1 MVENHSSIAQA
12 VVTDPLSSSAGGYML
27 VAKSPSIL
35 PQDADFL
42 SASPGISDYL
52 QELQATEESYFS
64 FFTLPSKK
72 YALVRRFIYG
82 KRRGVNRVVVH
93 MLVVSNE
100 FLRRIQNNIWL
111 LIDSQFQAGDKTL
124 SLSQLGEKVGQP
136 GVESSLPD
144 LICQLPTGLMDFETL
159 VAQRQQLLE
168 QWSKEQLNHLLLG
181 ILETLVQRKWV
192 LLPQEMKYREL
203 LNLAWLS
210 LPLGD
215 RLRISWTTHFTPGSV
230 LFRLA
235 NAPQPD
241 EARLLYPKKE
251 ECLLLKDIE
260 NLKAHDAVVALCD
273 HIMTNSPSELEALYS
288 YLQDYKVSLL
298 DDAKVFARYLQSWT
312 SDEVFRYFLE
322 NGASTLTALSEN
334 LSEYESRER
343 HTKLVL
349 EGLELN
355 VLYAICQ
362 TGLNV
367 STSLENIDETVIK
380 LDETVIKN
388 HYNLVVEKC
397 LEPALVANFITQY
410 GSFKLAF
417 IAMGLAWQRLP
428 ALPLSYDEHQR
439 LFSAFFDKYQIKEM
453 GKAHNRTML
462 PFLSQICFELI
473 IYNNS
478 RTLNQAQP
486 ALLSLQV
493 IADNN
498 PSVLDNTLVYLEKN
512 QNPLS
517 AAIALLKIA
526 ERVKRIDIIAGIMI
540 RIIFPNRKN
549 VPESVMIEGIDSTQ
563 GHPDVLSHALKFC
576 SGTAFDKALSQ
587 FKALIGR
594 KPKEAKQII
603 NKVLVGNLL
612 STSFD
617 KSDEIKDITREL
629 DKLELPIESLL
640 QFILVEAQWVLNTDS
655 EENQSHFKNSIRHVI
670 THKNADETRVILKKI
685 TEILQDKEQYHKV
698 AILIFE
704 GLAHKAAKVAPAHFY
719 DIFEKLLSQNVDIDW
734 ESLVKDIFALM
745 QQKQWDIQQK
755 QWMVRLAKIWW
766 KKLSERPWKEPN
778 DTELNML
785 ELVGQ
790 NEFLDILDKWMPH
803 IGEQRT
809 PSKVLV
815 LFKGL
820 VDKFAK
826 REHPKIYIEFAA
838 QTIRRQ
844 KQEYQ
849 RMSLEVAA
857 DKLCSACYQMEHK
870 LLDILDI
877 FIEKG
882 FRVLFNKHEIRQLRD
897 DYMNNP
903 QLTPVIK
910 LTISEILSRNK

>member
-35 PQDADFL
+35 SQDADFL

-93 MLVVSNE
+93 MLVVSND
-100 FLRRIQNNIWL
+100 FLHRIQNNICL
-111 LIDSQFQAGDKTL
+111 LIDSQFQAGNKTL
-124 SLSQLGEKVGQP
+124 SLNQLGEKVGQP
-136 GVESSLPD
+136 GGGSSLPD
-144 LICQLPTGLMDFETL
+144 LVCQLPAGHNRYFERL
-159 VAQRQQLLE
+159 VAQRQQLLNH
-168 QWSKEQLNHLLLG
+168 WTKDQLKHLLLG
-181 ILETLVQRKWV
+181 ILETLVQKKWV

-203 LNLAWLS
+203 LNFAWLS
-210 LPLGD
+210 LPIGD
-215 RLRISWTTHFTPGSV
+215 RLPISWTTHFTPGSV

-235 NAPQPD
+235 NAPQPE

-251 ECLLLKDIE
+251 ACLLLKDIE
-260 NLKAHDAVVALCD
+260 NIKAHDAVVTLCD
-273 HIMTNSPSELEALYS
+273 HIMKNSPSELEALYS

-298 DDAKVFARYLQSWT
+298 DDPKVFDHYLQSWT

-322 NGASTLTALSEN
+322 KGASTLTTLSEN
-334 LSEYESRER
+334 LSEYESRVK
-343 HTKLVL
+343 HTKLVFDDF
-349 EGLELN
+349 ELN

-362 TGLNV
+362 TGLNL
-367 STSLENIDETVIK
+367 STSLEELDEIVIK
-380 LDETVIKN
+380 LDETLIKK
-388 HYNLVVEKC
+388 HHNLVIEKC

-428 ALPLSYDEHQR
+428 ALPDYYDEHQM
-439 LFSAFFDKYQIKEM
+439 LFSAFFDKYQIEEL
-453 GKAHNRTML
+453 GKAYNRTML
-462 PFLSQICFELI
+462 PFLAQMGFELI
-473 IYNNS
+473 IYNKS
-478 RTLNQAQP
+478 RIFNQAQP
-486 ALLSLQV
+486 ALLTLQV
-493 IADNN
+493 IANNN
-498 PSVLDNTLVYLEKN
+498 PSVLDNTLLYLGKT

-526 ERVKRIDIIAGIMI
+526 KRVKRTDIIAEIMI
-540 RIIFPNRKN
+540 HIIFPSMKN
-549 VPESVMIEGIDSTQ
+549 VPEEVIIEGINSTQ
-563 GHPDVLSHALKFC
+563 GHPDVISQALKFC
-576 SGTAFDKALSQ
+576 YDTPFDKALSQ
-587 FKALIGR
+587 FKALIER
-594 KPKEAKQII
+594 KPKDAKKII
-603 NKVLVGNLL
+603 SKVLIGNLL

-640 QFILVEAQWVLNTDS
+640 PFILVEAQWVLNTDS
-655 EENQSHFKNSIRHVI
+655 EESESDFKKSIRYVI
-670 THKNADETRVILKKI
+670 TDKNADETKVILKQI
-685 TEILQDKEQYHKV
+685 TKILQNKKQYHKV

-704 GLAHKAAKVAPAHFY
+704 GIAHKAAKVAPAQFY
-719 DIFEKLLSQNVDIDW
+719 NIFEKLFSQNVDIDW
-734 ESLVKDIFALM
+734 ESLVKKTFPLM
-745 QQKQWDIQQK
+745 QQKQWAA
-755 QWMVRLAKIWW
+755 RLAQLWW
-766 KKLSERPWKEPN
+766 NKLSDQPWKEPN
-778 DTELNML
+778 ETELNML
-785 ELVGQ
+785 DLMGE
-790 NEFLDILDKWMPH
+790 NEFLDLIDQWMPQ
-803 IGEQRT
+803 IGRSH
-809 PSKVLV
+809 SKIVV

-844 KQEYQ
+844 KQTDKL
-849 RMSLEVAA
+849 MSLEDAA
-857 DKLCSACYQMEHK
+857 NRLCSAYYSMDHK
-870 LLDILDI
+870 LLEILDI

-882 FRVLFNKHEIRQLRD
+882 FRVLFNKHEIRQLTN

-910 LTISEILSRNK
+910 LAIYKILSINRRI

>member
-1 MVENHSSIAQA
+1 MVENHFSIAQA

-35 PQDADFL
+35 SQDAEFL

-93 MLVVSNE
+93 MLVISND
-100 FLRRIQNNIWL
+100 FLHRIQNNIGL

-124 SLSQLGEKVGQP
+124 SLTQLGEEVGQP
-136 GVESSLPD
+136 GLDSSLPD
-144 LICQLPTGLMDFETL
+144 LISQLPTGHFETL

-168 QWSKEQLNHLLLG
+168 QWSKDQLNHLLLG
-181 ILETLVQRKWV
+181 ILETLVQKKWV
-192 LLPQEMKYREL
+192 LLPQDMKYREL
-203 LNLAWLS
+203 LNFACFS
-210 LPLGD
+210 LPFGD
-215 RLRISWTTHFTPGSV
+215 RARISWTTHFTPGSV

-241 EARLLYPKKE
+241 GTRLLYPKKE

-260 NLKAHDAVVALCD
+260 NLKIHDSFVTIGEHL
-273 HIMTNSPSELEALYS
+273 MTNSPSELEALYS
-288 YLQDYKVSLL
+288 YLQDYKISLL
-298 DDAKVFARYLQSWT
+298 DDAKLFARYVQSWN

-322 NGASTLTALSEN
+322 KGVSTLTTLSEN
-334 LSEYESRER
+334 LSEYESRVK
-343 HTKLVL
+343 HTKLL
-349 EGLELN
+349 LDGLELN

-367 STSLENIDETVIK
+367 STSLGDIDEIVIK

-388 HYNLVVEKC
+388 HHNLVVEKC

-428 ALPLSYDEHQR
+428 ALPLSYNEHQR
-439 LFSAFFDKYQIKEM
+439 LFSAFFDKYQIKEL

-462 PFLSQICFELI
+462 PFLAQICFELI
-473 IYNNS
+473 IYYNNS
-478 RTLNQAQP
+478 STTLNDLP

-498 PSVLDNTLVYLEKN
+498 PSVLDNTLVYIEKN
-512 QNPLS
+512 KNNLS

-526 ERVKRIDIIAGIMI
+526 ERVKRIDIIAEIMI
-540 RIIFPNRKN
+540 RIIFPSMKY
-549 VPESVMIEGIDSTQ
+549 VPEQIILEGIDSTQ
-563 GHPDVLSHALKFC
+563 GHPDVISHALKFC
-576 SGTAFDKALSQ
+576 SGTPFDKALSQ
-587 FKALIGR
+587 LKALIGK
-594 KPKEAKQII
+594 KPKDAKQII
-603 NKVLVGNLL
+603 SKVLVGNLL
-612 STSFD
+612 SSSFD
-617 KSDEIKDITREL
+617 KSDEIKGITREL

-640 QFILVEAQWVLNTDS
+640 HFLLVEAQWVVNRDF
-655 EENQSHFKNSIRHVI
+655 EENHFKNAIRHVI
-670 THKNADETRVILKKI
+670 THKNADETRVILKKM

-698 AILIFE
+698 AILLFE
-704 GLAHKAAKVAPAHFY
+704 CIAHKAAKVAPAPFY
-719 DIFEKLLSQNVDIDW
+719 DIFEKLLSQNVEIDW
-734 ESLVKDIFALM
+734 ESLVKDIFPLM
-745 QQKQWDIQQK
+745 QQKQWAA
-755 QWMVRLAKIWW
+755 RLAQIWW
-766 KKLSERPWKEPN
+766 NKLSDQPWKVPN
-778 DTELNML
+778 ETELNML
-785 ELVGQ
+785 ELMGE
-790 NEFLDILDKWMPH
+790 NEFLDIIGKWMPH

-809 PSKVLV
+809 NSKVVV

-820 VDKFAK
+820 VDKFLK

-844 KQEYQ
+844 KQAHAH
-849 RMSLEVAA
+849 MSLEEAA
-857 DKLCSACYQMEHK
+857 NRLCSACYHLEHK
-870 LLDILDI
+870 LLNILYI
-877 FIEKG
+877 FIENG
-882 FRVLFNKHEIRQLRD
+882 FCVLFNKHEIRQLSK

-910 LTISEILSRNK
+910 LTLSEILSKNKRL